1 MREIKVEVVA
11 AAVKDLFLR
20 ANVEADPAVC
30 EAFRSA
36 RLREV
41 EKLPLCVLD
50 CLEENLAAAAD
61 TGLPICQDTGMA
73 IVFADV
79 GVDVHLVGGCLQ
91 DAVDCGVRAAY
102 LDGKMRCSIVRDPLY
117 HRQNTGD
124 NTPALLHI
132 RQVSG
137 DTLCLT
143 AAPKGFGSENM
154 SRIRMFTPA
163 ATEDDVVAF
172 VTETVRSAGANPCPP
187 IVVGVGLGSDF
198 EGAAILA
205 KRALIR
211 PLEEHHPEGEY
222 SALESRML
230 REINSLG
237 IGPQGFGGA
246 TTALAVHLETAPTHI
261 AGLPCAVNICCH
273 VYRHATCIL

>member
-1 MREIKVEVVA
+1 MREIKVDVVA
-11 AAVKDLFLR
+11 AAVRDLFLR
-20 ANVEADPAVC
+20 ANVEADPDVC
-30 EAFRSA
+30 KAFRSA
-36 RLREV
+36 RLREG
-41 EKLPLCVLD
+41 EKLPLCVLN
-50 CLEENLAAAAD
+50 CLEENLAVAAE

-73 IVFADV
+73 ILFADI
-79 GVDVHLVGGCLQ
+79 GVDVRLVGGCLQ
-91 DAVDCGVRAAY
+91 EAVDRGVRAAY
-102 LDGKMRCSIVRDPLY
+102 LDGRMRCSIVRDPLY

-137 DTLCLT
+137 DTLRLT

-154 SRIRMFTPA
+154 SKIRMFTPA
-163 ATEDDVVAF
+163 ATEDDIVAF

-187 IVVGVGLGSDF
+187 IVVGIGLGSDF
-198 EGAAILA
+198 EGVATLA

-211 PLEEHHPEGEY
+211 PLGEHHREPEY
-222 SALESRML
+222 AALENRIL
-230 REINSLG
+230 KEINCLG
-237 IGPQGFGGA
+237 IGPQGFGGE

>member
-1 MREIKVEVVA
+1 MREVEVNVVA
-11 AAVKDLFLR
+11 TAVRDLFLR
-20 ANVEADPAVC
+20 ANVEADSAVC
-30 EAFRSA
+30 EAFKSA
-36 RLREV
+36 RSRE
-41 EKLPLCVLD
+41 ETTLPLCVLN
-50 CLEENLAAAAD
+50 CLEENLAVAAE

-73 IVFADV
+73 IVFADI

-91 DAVDCGVRAAY
+91 DAVDLGVHAAY

-117 HRQNTGD
+117 HRENTGD

-132 RQVSG
+132 RQVPG
-137 DTLCLT
+137 DALRLT
-143 AAPKGFGSENM
+143 VAPKGFGSENM

-163 ATEDDVVAF
+163 ATENDIIAF
-172 VTETVRSAGANPCPP
+172 VTDTVRSAGASPCPP
-187 IVVGVGLGSDF
+187 VVVGVGLGSDF
-198 EGAAILA
+198 EGVATLA

-211 PLEEHHPEGEY
+211 PLGEHHREMEY
-222 SALESRML
+222 AALENRML
-230 REINSLG
+230 EEINCLG
-237 IGPQGFGGA
+237 IGPQGFGGK